1 MSTRWR
7 YLVLLAVV
15 GLPLLGWLGTLD
27 RHSAEQVDHSIATA
41 GVIYG
46 TARGINALVS
56 LLQGTELNIPFLTF
70 TIGEVLDPVNDL
82 IERFSEVILIALG
95 SLALQKILL
104 AVVSDT
110 LFNIALSIAAAATAV
125 ALLPGRTALLSQVLR
140 GFILIAFLRF
150 SLGLVVLANGWVDA
164 TFLDAADQRRHQAM
178 EQFQGELREIDS
190 LSRTQTR
197 AQAGLEDAAQEQRAL
212 QAQLER
218 QAQDL
223 AQLDVT
229 VDAAENDLASR
240 QAAAGGLCRL
250 SALAPTCPEDVA
262 HARSALEVQQRE
274 RRALRNRTQALQDSL
289 QELDDRVACL
299 EKRRRGESC
308 SLWDSLPNPPDANQL
323 QQRLN
328 EINDSLSDFAENSI
342 NLLVSLLLKT
352 VAIPLL
358 FIYLVYRIVSSMWNR
373 M

>member
-1 MSTRWR
+1 MSARWR
-7 YLVLLAVV
+7 YLVLLAIVA
-15 GLPLLGWLGTLD
+15 LPLLGWLGTLD
-27 RHSAEQVDHSIATA
+27 RYSAEQVDHSIATA

-110 LFNIALSIAAAATAV
+110 LFNIALSIAAAATAL
-125 ALLPGRTALLSQVLR
+125 ALLPGRTNLLSQVLR
-140 GFILIAFLRF
+140 GFLLIAFLRF

-164 TFLDAADQRRHQAM
+164 TFLDAADQRRHRAM
-178 EQFQGELREIDS
+178 EKFQGELREIDS
-190 LSRTQTR
+190 LSRTQAR
-197 AQAGLEDAAQEQRAL
+197 AQAGLEDAAQEQRSL
-212 QAQLER
+212 QAQLDQLQQEI
-218 QAQDL
+218 

-229 VDAAENDLASR
+229 VDAAKSELAAR

-262 HARSALEVQQRE
+262 HARSALAVQQRE
-274 RRALRNRTQALQDSL
+274 RQALRDRAQALRDSL
-289 QELDDRVACL
+289 ATLDDTVACL
-299 EKRRRGESC
+299 EKRGRGESC
-308 SLWDSLPNPPDANQL
+308 GLWDSLPSPPDAEQMR
-323 QQRLN
+323 QKLN
-328 EINDSLSDFAENSI
+328 EINDDLSDFAENSI

-358 FIYLVYRIVSSMWNR
+358 FIYLVYRVVSSMWNR
-373 M
+373 L